1 MTSKQIKF
9 YFSLVFI
16 IGFFIMIFMMF
27 WVEASDS
34 LNMKKSENSFLNELD
49 ILLGIIVAAMG
60 QIMYYWFGRE
70 NKLNASNNNQSN
82 DNKALTNEEDN
93 AINADAI
100 DNFEDKQPSVNPQS
114 IATATEI
121 QNATSLDKPF
131 WFSVLFFIGYF
142 VLLFTLVYFQT
153 AGAAMIEPGNDN
165 LLDILIILLGVLTA
179 GVAQILNYWFKK
191 ENRQVQD
198 QNTSEI
204 VRQLLNR
211 ERNSKTTHK
220 QAQHRNPS
228 TVEPLKKE
236 EKKTTEPVVS
246 SDNKTKVEAKPAKNA
261 VTLSKNYISAHI
273 SYEEAT
279 QSPTASRNKIDNTPN
294 QEQLEN
300 MKLVAEKC
308 FEPVRNHFNTPIRIN
323 SFFRSAKLNAAV
335 KGAKNSQHTTGQAI
349 DISSTGTI
357 TNKMIYDYIKDN
369 LEYDQ
374 LIWEYGTE
382 KNPQWVH
389 VSYKKSG
396 NRKDILKIGV
406 K

>member
-1 MTSKQIKF
+1 
-9 YFSLVFI
+9 
-16 IGFFIMIFMMF
+16 MF

-49 ILLGIIVAAMG
+49 MLLGIIVAAMG
-60 QIMYYWFGRE
+60 QIVYFWFGRE
-70 NKLNASNNNQSN
+70 NKLNSKSNLQTSDNYPIPNNESN
-82 DNKALTNEEDN
+82 IETVY
-93 AINADAI
+93 AI
-100 DNFEDKQPSVNPQS
+100 DNSENSETSDGSKS
-114 IATATEI
+114 ITKAIEIPKAT
-121 QNATSLDKPF
+121 NLDKPF

-142 VLLFTLVYFQT
+142 ILLFTLVYFQT
-153 AGAAMIEPGNDN
+153 AGAAMIQPGNDN

-191 ENRQVQD
+191 ENKQEQD
-198 QNTSEI
+198 QNSAEI
-204 VRQLLNR
+204 LRKFINR
-211 ERNSKTTHK
+211 ERNSKTNYK
-220 QAQHRNPS
+220 QDQHILTS
-228 TVEPLKKE
+228 TAEIIKME
-236 EKKTTEPVVS
+236 EKETKETTEPII
-246 SDNKTKVEAKPAKNA
+246 NIENNPKVQVKQAKNT
-261 VTLSKNYISAHI
+261 VNLSKNFISPHI

-300 MKLVAEKC
+300 MKLVAAKC

-349 DISSTGTI
+349 DISSTGTV
-357 TNKMIYDYIKDN
+357 TNKMIYDYIKNN

-389 VSYKKSG
+389 VSYSKLG
-396 NRKDILKIGV
+396 NRKQTLKIGV